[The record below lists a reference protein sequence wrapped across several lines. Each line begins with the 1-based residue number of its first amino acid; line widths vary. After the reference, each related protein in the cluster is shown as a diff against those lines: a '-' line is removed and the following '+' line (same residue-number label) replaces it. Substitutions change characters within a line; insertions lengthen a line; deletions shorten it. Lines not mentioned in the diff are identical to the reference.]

1 MEIKTLETKSLAN
14 QNIPFKNQHYWQ
26 CVDSQIVSENF
37 CCWDSVL
44 LFSSLFQERMLQC
57 YLEEPVVY
65 LNTIR

>member
-37 CCWDSVL
+37 CCWIEFIYFHHSFRKEWYSVTL
-44 LFSSLFQERMLQC
+44 KNQLF
-57 YLEEPVVY
+57 
-65 LNTIR
+65 T